1 MDKEE
6 FRKTIL
12 LAMSQEICDDN
23 LDKINQIKIVLH
35 DVSENERA
43 IDIKLTIPK
52 TDPEITKP
60 IVYDSKKTLMNTVSE
75 ALNSFGI

>member
-1 MDKEE
+1 MAHH
-6 FRKTIL
+6 KTIL
-12 LAMSQEICDDN
+12 NLKPKSGKTIQIDDN
-23 LDKINQIKIVLH
+23 IDGKTGYNVNIE
-35 DVSENERA
+35 SEYERA

-60 IVYDSKKTLMNTVSE
+60 IVYDSKKPLMSTVSE